1 MNMPPP
7 ADWGLGSTDYQR
19 LHLAC
24 LRHGHAFELPFST
37 DTHTDTYTHRDLFS
51 VCQNLRYLMGSWN
64 SVGSLEPGVWLTISG
79 DGTINLM
86 AVLDGAS
93 GGLCS
98 ACPFFV
104 SDVHIFIVG
113 D

>member
-1 MNMPPP
+1 
-7 ADWGLGSTDYQR
+7 
-19 LHLAC
+19 
-24 LRHGHAFELPFST
+24 
-37 DTHTDTYTHRDLFS
+37 
-51 VCQNLRYLMGSWN
+51 MGSWN

-93 GGLCS
+93 GGLRS
-98 ACPFFV
+98 ARSFFV